1 MFLKFH
7 FINTDGCTGTL
18 AIAIFDKDNQLI
30 DNTTVNILY
39 DDFQDDVACTNNIF
53 TDIPSLTYFCRRWMS
68 GDSILIIEI
77 PDKTITRIG
86 ISTWANTV
94 YPLEKVTVYGSD
106 TYNGIYTELCTIEC
120 DARVI
125 GTYTMSYET
134 VEYSIEP
141 EPEPSEPVGPK
152 PIVYQS
158 GLNTNIFK
166 NPQEPHLF
174 DLSSIGSV
182 IHEDKTIQINQIDH
196 YFQKGEVLYYDVRT
210 NKFARAIAVNNI
222 ESEACGIVSDVI
234 DKDNFVLIA
243 KGLLETDQYTF
254 DENTPLYLSDA
265 HAGKLVSI
273 QPHSVIKQIA
283 IQATNGII
291 IDIQRGW
298 KTTSTSSSENLEP
311 YTKAELDEII
321 KNVW

>member
-1 MFLKFH
+1 MH
-7 FINTDGCTGTL
+7 
-18 AIAIFDKDNQLI
+18 
-30 DNTTVNILY
+30 
-39 DDFQDDVACTNNIF
+39 NN
-53 TDIPSLTYFCRRWMS
+53 
-68 GDSILIIEI
+68 
-77 PDKTITRIG
+77 
-86 ISTWANTV
+86 ST
-94 YPLEKVTVYGSD
+94 
-106 TYNGIYTELCTIEC
+106 
-120 DARVI
+120 
-125 GTYTMSYET
+125 
-134 VEYSIEP
+134 
-141 EPEPSEPVGPK
+141 
-152 PIVYQS
+152 
-158 GLNTNIFK
+158 IFK

-182 IHEDKTIQINQIDH
+182 IHEDESICINQVDH

-222 ESEACGIVSDVI
+222 ESEVCGIVSDII
-234 DKDNFVLIA
+234 DKDNFVIIA
-243 KGLLETDQYTF
+243 KGLFRTDQYTF

-273 QPHSVIKQIA
+273 EPHGIIKQIA

-298 KTTSTSSSENLEP
+298 KTTVTSSSENLEP

>member
-1 MFLKFH
+1 MR
-7 FINTDGCTGTL
+7 
-18 AIAIFDKDNQLI
+18 
-30 DNTTVNILY
+30 
-39 DDFQDDVACTNNIF
+39 NN
-53 TDIPSLTYFCRRWMS
+53 
-68 GDSILIIEI
+68 
-77 PDKTITRIG
+77 
-86 ISTWANTV
+86 ST
-94 YPLEKVTVYGSD
+94 
-106 TYNGIYTELCTIEC
+106 
-120 DARVI
+120 
-125 GTYTMSYET
+125 
-134 VEYSIEP
+134 
-141 EPEPSEPVGPK
+141 
-152 PIVYQS
+152 
-158 GLNTNIFK
+158 IFK
-166 NPQEPHLF
+166 NTQEHHLF

-311 YTKAELDEII
+311 YTRAELDEII